1 MRFNNAVPGGVLII
15 FALAVI
21 AYSTTFPSLHG
32 QDYGPNLFPT
42 IIGLGLVLC
51 GAILVIQGIAQ
62 KATTPMVVI
71 GEWARDRSN
80 VVNVAILIGSIGF
93 YILISDWLGFILTSL
108 LILTTLL
115 VRLGSTWSTSLIVAV
130 VTTFIIHTLFAKV
143 LLVPLP
149 WGILLPIAW

>member
-1 MRFNNAVPGGVLII
+1 MRFNNAVPGVVLII

-42 IIGLGLVLC
+42 IIGLGLIVC
-51 GAILVIQGIAQ
+51 GAILVIQGFAQ

-71 GEWARDRSN
+71 GEWAQDRSN
-80 VVNVAILIGSIGF
+80 VVNVAILIGSIAF